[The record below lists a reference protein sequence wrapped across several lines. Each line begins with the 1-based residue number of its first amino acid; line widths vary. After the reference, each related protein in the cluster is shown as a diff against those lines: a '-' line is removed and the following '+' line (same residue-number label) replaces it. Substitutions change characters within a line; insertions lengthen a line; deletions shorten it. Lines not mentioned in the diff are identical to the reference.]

1 MMKATQFNCIFQ
13 NQIERFMSLYLLALA
28 IAPGIA
34 ICFYIYFKDKYEKE
48 PIRLLVI
55 SFILGVLSVVPTLL
69 LSGLGTYFF
78 GFEPTS
84 SNLIFSLI
92 SCVIGIGLVEEF
104 SKFIFVRYYAYKKD
118 DFNEPFDGIVYCV
131 MVSMGFATI
140 ENILYVAA
148 SGVSTGWLRMFTAVP
163 MHAVFAIVMGYYLG
177 VQKSFGVKTAALQ
190 GLLLASLLHGVYD
203 FVLMY
208 PGIHPGLQLLGFLA
222 CLFFGFRFARKAI
235 RLHQESSPFKGVE

>member
-1 MMKATQFNCIFQ
+1 
-13 NQIERFMSLYLLALA
+13 MSLYLLALA

-48 PIRLLVI
+48 PIKLLLV
-55 SFILGVLSVVPTLL
+55 SFILGVFSVVPTLL
-69 LSGLGTYFF
+69 LSRLGTYFF

-92 SCVIGIGLVEEF
+92 SCVVGIGLVEEF

-131 MVSMGFATI
+131 MVSMGFATL
-140 ENILYVAA
+140 ENILYVSA
-148 SGVSTGWLRMFTAVP
+148 SGASTGWLRMFTAVP
-163 MHAVFAIVMGYYLG
+163 MHAVFAIVMGYYMG
-177 VQKSFGVKTAALQ
+177 VQKSFGTSAAVLK
-190 GLLLASLLHGVYD
+190 GLLLASLLHGIYD

-208 PGIHPGLQLLGFLA
+208 PGIHSALQILGFFA
-222 CLFFGFRFARKAI
+222 CLFYGFRFARKAI
-235 RLHQESSPFKGVE
+235 RLHQDSSPFNGIG

>member
-1 MMKATQFNCIFQ
+1 
-13 NQIERFMSLYLLALA
+13 MSLYLLALA

-69 LSGLGTYFF
+69 LSELGTYFF

-148 SGVSTGWLRMFTAVP
+148 SGASTGWLRMFTAVP

-208 PGIHPGLQLLGFLA
+208 PGIHPGLQLIGFLA

-235 RLHQESSPFKGVE
+235 RLHQESSPFKGGE

>member
-69 LSGLGTYFF
+69 LSELGTYFF

-84 SNLIFSLI
+84 SNFIFSLI

-148 SGVSTGWLRMFTAVP
+148 SGASTGWLRMFTAVP

>member
-1 MMKATQFNCIFQ
+1 MKATQFNCIFQ

-69 LSGLGTYFF
+69 LSELGTYFF

-84 SNLIFSLI
+84 SNLLFSLI

-148 SGVSTGWLRMFTAVP
+148 SGASTGWLRMFTAVP

>member
-1 MMKATQFNCIFQ
+1 
-13 NQIERFMSLYLLALA
+13 MSLYLLALA

-55 SFILGVLSVVPTLL
+55 SFILGVFSVLPTLF
-69 LSGLGTYFF
+69 LSKIGTYFF
-78 GFEPTS
+78 SFEPTNA
-84 SNLIFSLI
+84 NLFFSLI
-92 SCVIGIGLVEEF
+92 SCVMGIGLVEEF

-148 SGVSTGWLRMFTAVP
+148 SDASTGWLRMFTAVP
-163 MHAVFAIVMGYYLG
+163 MHAVFGIVMGYYLG
-177 VQKSFGVKTAALQ
+177 IHKSFGVKTASLQ
-190 GLLLASLLHGVYD
+190 GLLIASLLHGVYD

-208 PGIHPGLQLLGFLA
+208 PRIHAVFQLIGFLA
-222 CLFFGFRFARKAI
+222 CLFFGFRFARRAI
-235 RLHQESSPFKGVE
+235 GLHQESSPFKGFE

>member
-1 MMKATQFNCIFQ
+1 MKATQFNCIFQ

-55 SFILGVLSVVPTLL
+55 SFILGVLSVIPTLL
-69 LSGLGTYFF
+69 LSELGTYFF

-84 SNLIFSLI
+84 SNLVFSLI

-131 MVSMGFATI
+131 IVSMGFATI

-148 SGVSTGWLRMFTAVP
+148 SGASTGWLRMFTAVP

>member
-1 MMKATQFNCIFQ
+1 MKATQFNCIFQ

-69 LSGLGTYFF
+69 LSELGTYFF

-84 SNLIFSLI
+84 SNLVFSLI

-148 SGVSTGWLRMFTAVP
+148 SGASTGWLRMFTAVP
-163 MHAVFAIVMGYYLG
+163 MHAVFAIVRGYYLG

-208 PGIHPGLQLLGFLA
+208 PGIHPGIQLLGFLA

>member
-69 LSGLGTYFF
+69 LSELGTYFF

-84 SNLIFSLI
+84 SNLVFSLI

-148 SGVSTGWLRMFTAVP
+148 SGASTGWLRMFTAVP

-235 RLHQESSPFKGVE
+235 RLHQ

>member
-1 MMKATQFNCIFQ
+1 
-13 NQIERFMSLYLLALA
+13 MSLYLLALA

-69 LSGLGTYFF
+69 LSELGTYLF
-78 GFEPTS
+78 GLEPTS

-148 SGVSTGWLRMFTAVP
+148 SGASTGWLRMFTAVP

-177 VQKSFGVKTAALQ
+177 VQKSFGSKTAALQ
-190 GLLLASLLHGVYD
+190 GLLLAALLHGIYD

-208 PGIHPGLQLLGFLA
+208 PGIHPGLQFIGFFA

-235 RLHQESSPFKGVE
+235 RLHQESSPFKGFQ

>member
-1 MMKATQFNCIFQ
+1 MKATQFNCIFQ

-104 SKFIFVRYYAYKKD
+104 SKFIFVRYYAYKKN

-148 SGVSTGWLRMFTAVP
+148 SGASTGWLRMFTAVP

-208 PGIHPGLQLLGFLA
+208 PGIHPGLQLVGFLA

-235 RLHQESSPFKGVE
+235 RLHQESSPFKWGE

>member
-1 MMKATQFNCIFQ
+1 MKATQFNCIFQ

-69 LSGLGTYFF
+69 LSELGTYFF

-104 SKFIFVRYYAYKKD
+104 SKFIFVRYYAYKKI

-148 SGVSTGWLRMFTAVP
+148 SGASTGWLRMFTAVP

>member
-1 MMKATQFNCIFQ
+1 MKATQFNCIFQ

-148 SGVSTGWLRMFTAVP
+148 SGASTGWLRMFTAVP

-208 PGIHPGLQLLGFLA
+208 PGIHPGIQLLGFLA

>member
-1 MMKATQFNCIFQ
+1 MKATQFNCIFQ
-13 NQIERFMSLYLLALA
+13 NQIERSMSLYLLALA

-69 LSGLGTYFF
+69 LSELGTYFF

-84 SNLIFSLI
+84 SNLLFSLI

-148 SGVSTGWLRMFTAVP
+148 SGASTGWLRMFTAVP

>member
-1 MMKATQFNCIFQ
+1 
-13 NQIERFMSLYLLALA
+13 MSLYLLALA

-55 SFILGVLSVVPTLL
+55 SFILGVLSVLPTLL
-69 LSGLGTYFF
+69 LSSLGTYFF
-78 GFEPTS
+78 GFEPTI
-84 SNLIFSLI
+84 SNLVFSLI

-131 MVSMGFATI
+131 MVSMGFATL

-148 SGVSTGWLRMFTAVP
+148 SGASTGWLRMFTAVP

-177 VQKSFGVKTAALQ
+177 VQRSFGVKTAALQ

-203 FVLMY
+203 FVLIY
-208 PGIHPGLQLLGFLA
+208 PGIHPGLQLLGFSA

-235 RLHQESSPFKGVE
+235 KLHQESSPFKGVD

>member
-1 MMKATQFNCIFQ
+1 MKATQFNCIFQ

-69 LSGLGTYFF
+69 LSELGTYFF

-84 SNLIFSLI
+84 SNLVFSLI

-148 SGVSTGWLRMFTAVP
+148 SGASTGWLRMFTAVP